1 MESQCECIAL
11 WDTVFHAMS
20 SGCIRHMVSD
30 SKSLMQ
36 TIQEI
41 HTIYTMHTIKINQHS
56 FSNIPASPSVPLSDY
71 SLLYSISLP
80 VFIDLWPRDS
90 QQDGWHSASI
100 MAAVSCPILPVL
112 SVTLRSGSARELRD
126 TDRQKEHKMRKV
138 QKCHGNE
145 SLLHYQV
152 TPTLARAA

>member
-1 MESQCECIAL
+1 MNNACYKNKLVFLSKDTCI
-11 WDTVFHAMS
+11 
-20 SGCIRHMVSD
+20 
-30 SKSLMQ
+30 
-36 TIQEI
+36 
-41 HTIYTMHTIKINQHS
+41 
-56 FSNIPASPSVPLSDY
+56 SPSLPLSDS

-80 VFIDLWPRDS
+80 VSIDLWPRDS

-112 SVTLRSGSARELRD
+112 SIMLRSGSAGELRD
-126 TDRQKEHKMRKV
+126 TDGQKEREMRAV
-138 QKCHGNE
+138 QKCQGNE